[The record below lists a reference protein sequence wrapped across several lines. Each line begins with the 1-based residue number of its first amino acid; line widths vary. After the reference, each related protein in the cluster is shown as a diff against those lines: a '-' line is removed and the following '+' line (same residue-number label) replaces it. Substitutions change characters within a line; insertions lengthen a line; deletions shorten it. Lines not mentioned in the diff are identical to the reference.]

1 MDSDYA
7 SIDVVKIVQSYNRW
21 LQALVEQVLRRG
33 GAPDALAPRTME
45 LLRWD
50 SETQLCWDSE
60 TQLMRYWDRRRLRIA
75 FESWNNPW
83 MDLDALSD

>member
-50 SETQLCWDSE
+50 SETQL
-60 TQLMRYWDRRRLRIA
+60 MRYWDRRRLRIA
-75 FESWNNPW
+75 FEPRNNPW
-83 MDLDALSD
+83 MYLDALSD

>member
-7 SIDVVKIVQSYNRW
+7 SIDVVKIVRSYRSYRW

-50 SETQLCWDSE
+50 SETQL
-60 TQLMRYWDRRRLRIA
+60 MRYWDRRRLRIA

-83 MDLDALSD
+83 KDLDALSE

>member
-7 SIDVVKIVQSYNRW
+7 SIDVVKIVRSYRSYRW

-50 SETQLCWDSE
+50 SETQL
-60 TQLMRYWDRRRLRIA
+60 MRYWDRRRLRIA

-83 MDLDALSD
+83 KDLDALSD